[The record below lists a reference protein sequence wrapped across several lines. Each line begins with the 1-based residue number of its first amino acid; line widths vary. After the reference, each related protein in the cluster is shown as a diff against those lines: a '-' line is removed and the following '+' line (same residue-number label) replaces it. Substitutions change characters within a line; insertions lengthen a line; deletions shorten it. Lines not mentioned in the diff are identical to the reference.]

1 MTPSCHNLKNTI
13 LFVPF
18 FLLLLPISG
27 WTGEREKRVIAH
39 YMTDMIPRTD
49 RALSRWIDPELAD
62 PEGSTSAIGGLQIPV
77 PMAVTQLGKADLETA
92 ADFEIRAA
100 LQMGIDG
107 FQFYYPLG
115 DDIGL
120 LRGPY
125 NRIIGEFF
133 RLSEERYPGFRVS
146 ICLSHPSSDKWK
158 QPEERIARWAVPVAE
173 LLEKT
178 GQSPAWL
185 KGENGALLM
194 FLWVGDN
201 LAGDNHGLAV
211 TPYQIRKVGA
221 AYEQLAAAV
230 GRKIDFVYQVRR
242 KEIDPPYVEAIVET
256 FPAVW
261 GWTQSEEDLEFWDY
275 LAERCGVAGCRFTQ
289 SVYPDYFTSKVYRKG
304 SEYEILSVEDSLKLP
319 REEMERHYR
328 VTSLA
333 QTQIQLLQRAIEK
346 EVDMINY
353 VTWNDYPEGHH
364 LAPERSRNFGPSLLL
379 RHFKKIW
386 QTGEEVID
394 RDEAIVFYKKY
405 RSDVTPKYPITLEVD
420 SVNRDLASEDRIELV
435 TLLTEP
441 ADCFING
448 KPLGRVAAG
457 LQIGSIPSEPGE
469 VTVRV
474 ERNGDT
480 LIEFTA
486 PEEIT
491 DQPLRTDR
499 LTYSYS
505 SAFRREFDALFGGAE
520 IE

>member
-1 MTPSCHNLKNTI
+1 MV
-13 LFVPF
+13 LFLSLSPF
-18 FLLLLPISG
+18 WG
-27 WTGEREKRVIAH
+27 EAEERERLVIAH
-39 YMTDMIPRTD
+39 YMTDMVPRTD

-62 PEGSTSAIGGLQIPV
+62 PEGSTAAIGGLQITV
-77 PMAVTQLGKADLETA
+77 PMAVKQMEKADLETA
-92 ADFEIRAA
+92 VDFEIRAA

-115 DDIGL
+115 DNIEL

-125 NRIIGEFF
+125 NRIIGEFI
-133 RLSEERYPGFRVS
+133 RQSEARYPGFRIS
-146 ICLSHPSSDKWK
+146 ICLSHPTSEKWK
-158 QPEERIARWAVPVAE
+158 RPEERIAQWARPISE

-178 GQSPAWL
+178 GQSAAWL

-201 LAGDNHGLAV
+201 LAGDNYGLAV
-211 TPYQIRKVGA
+211 TPYQVRKVGA
-221 AYEQLAAAV
+221 AYEQLAATV

-242 KEIDPPYVEAIVET
+242 KEIDPPYVNAIVET

-275 LAERCGVAGCRFTQ
+275 LAERCRVAGCRFTQ
-289 SVYPDYFTSKVYRKG
+289 SVYPDYFTSKIYRKG
-304 SEYEILSVEDSLKLP
+304 QEYEILSVEDSLNLP
-319 REEMERHYR
+319 AEQMERHYR

-333 QTQIQLLQRAIEK
+333 KTQIQLMQRAIEK
-346 EVDMINY
+346 DVDMINY

-364 LAPERSRNFGPSLLL
+364 LAPEQARNFGPALLL

-386 QTGEEVID
+386 KTGKEKID
-394 RDEAIVFYKKY
+394 RDVAIVFYKKY
-405 RSDVTPKYPITLEVD
+405 RSDVTPKYPIHLEVD

-441 ADCFING
+441 AECFVND
-448 KPLGRVAAG
+448 KSLGMIAAG
-457 LQIGSIPSEPGE
+457 FQIGSIPSEPGE

-474 ERNGDT
+474 ERDGET
-480 LIEFTA
+480 IIEFTA

-505 SAFRREFDALFGGAE
+505 SEFHREFDALFGE
-520 IE
+520 SETQ